1 MENSI
6 LMCYTLKRIRVRK
19 MRYRKI
25 QSAYVIRLEKGEKVI
40 ERLLEFCEK
49 EKIKA
54 GCFNGLGAVSEA
66 ELGHYDLGKKE
77 YSSKKF
83 SGQYEISSFHG
94 NISEMSGKSYVHAHI
109 VVGDSGFISWSGHL
123 KEAVVGATCEIFLT
137 KLDTAISRK
146 KEEETG
152 LNLLDI

>member
-1 MENSI
+1 
-6 LMCYTLKRIRVRK
+6 

-25 QSAYVIRLEKGEKVI
+25 QSTYVIRLEKGEKVI

-49 EKIKA
+49 EKVRA
-54 GCFNGLGAVSEA
+54 GFFNGLGAVCEA
-66 ELGHYDLGKKE
+66 ELGHYDLGEKE
-77 YSSKKF
+77 YSSKKL
-83 SGQYEISSFHG
+83 SGQYEIASFHG

-109 VVGDSGFISWSGHL
+109 VVGDSEFISWSGHL
-123 KEAVVGATCEIFLT
+123 KEAVVGATSEIFLT
-137 KLDTAISRK
+137 KLDTVIRRK